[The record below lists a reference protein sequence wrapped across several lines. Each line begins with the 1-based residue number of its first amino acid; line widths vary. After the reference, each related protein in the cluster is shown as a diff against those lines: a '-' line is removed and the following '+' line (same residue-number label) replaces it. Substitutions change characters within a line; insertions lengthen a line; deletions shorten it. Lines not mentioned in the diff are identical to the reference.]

1 MFSLSPTQRA
11 ELRDSKVPADLRIL
25 ELLEQPDREQG
36 PKRLLATILIANNA
50 INIAIVLLS
59 TQIASLWFPED
70 QFPAWVKT
78 LIDVVVI
85 TFFIVLFGELI
96 PKVYATGHNLQVA
109 RLMSLPLKA
118 IQKVLSPLTW
128 FLMGTSSILERAI
141 KNKVRSNISVDELGH
156 ALELTADDERT
167 DEEHKILEGIVTFG
181 GKEAGQIMTSR
192 VDIAFLR
199 IEDSFQEVMNIVL
212 EKGYSRLPV
221 MKDSADEIAGFLFIK
236 DLLPF
241 IDETEYAW
249 QELIKQPF
257 FIPENKKI
265 DDLLQEFQQAKIHL
279 AIVVDEYGGTSGLVT
294 LEDIL
299 EEIVGEISDEFDEDE
314 LQYSKL
320 DDHNYVVEGKLSLVD
335 MYKIIDMDSTMFEE
349 ARGDNSSLAGFL
361 IEQAGR
367 IPEKGDVIQFE
378 GFTFTI
384 EAADKRKIKRVK
396 ITLPNTVTEQEASE

>member
-11 ELRDSKVPADLRIL
+11 ELSESKVAADKRII

-36 PKRLLATILIANNA
+36 PKKLLATILIANNA

-59 TQIASLWFPED
+59 TQLASQWIPD
-70 QFPAWVKT
+70 GQYASWVKT
-78 LIDVVVI
+78 LVDVVVI
-85 TFFIVLFGELI
+85 TFFIVLFGELM
-96 PKVYATGHNLQVA
+96 PKVYATGNNLQVA
-109 RLMSLPLKA
+109 RAMSLPLKG
-118 IQKVLSPLTW
+118 IQKLLSPLTW
-128 FLMGTSSILERAI
+128 FLMGTSSILEHALRNQV
-141 KNKVRSNISVDELGH
+141 KSNISVDELGH

-181 GKEAGQIMTSR
+181 GKESGQIMTSR
-192 VDIAFLR
+192 MDIAFLR
-199 IEDSFQEVMNIVL
+199 HDNTFTEVMEIVL
-212 EKGYSRLPV
+212 DKGYSRLPV
-221 MKDSADEIAGFLFIK
+221 MKESPDDIAGFLFIK
-236 DLLPF
+236 DLLPY
-241 IDETEYAW
+241 IDETEFRW
-249 QELIKQPF
+249 QQLIKQPF
-257 FIPENKKI
+257 FVPENKKI

-299 EEIVGEISDEFDEDE
+299 EEIVGEISDEFDEEE

-335 MYKIIDMDSTMFEE
+335 MYKIIEMDSTQFEE

-367 IPEKGDVIQFE
+367 IPEKGDVIYFE
-378 GFTFTI
+378 GFTFTV

-396 ITLPNTVTEQEASE
+396 ITLPSIIEKQEDDN

>member
-1 MFSLSPTQRA
+1 
-11 ELRDSKVPADLRIL
+11 
-25 ELLEQPDREQG
+25 
-36 PKRLLATILIANNA
+36 
-50 INIAIVLLS
+50 
-59 TQIASLWFPED
+59 
-70 QFPAWVKT
+70 
-78 LIDVVVI
+78 
-85 TFFIVLFGELI
+85 
-96 PKVYATGHNLQVA
+96 
-109 RLMSLPLKA
+109 
-118 IQKVLSPLTW
+118 
-128 FLMGTSSILERAI
+128 
-141 KNKVRSNISVDELGH
+141 
-156 ALELTADDERT
+156 
-167 DEEHKILEGIVTFG
+167 
-181 GKEAGQIMTSR
+181 
-192 VDIAFLR
+192 
-199 IEDSFQEVMNIVL
+199 
-212 EKGYSRLPV
+212 
-221 MKDSADEIAGFLFIK
+221 
-236 DLLPF
+236 
-241 IDETEYAW
+241 
-249 QELIKQPF
+249 
-257 FIPENKKI
+257 
-265 DDLLQEFQQAKIHL
+265 LLQEFQQAKIHL